1 MKHKKRQRQKFFF
14 FYMFQYIITELGF
27 IFNKYAD
34 ASDDDDD
41 IKTDI
46 NIYLIEI
53 VSVKHAKKIF
63 FC

>member
-1 MKHKKRQRQKFFF
+1 
-14 FYMFQYIITELGF
+14 MFQYIITELGF

-41 IKTDI
+41 DDIKTDI

-53 VSVKHAKKIF
+53 VSVKHAKIF
-63 FC
+63 FLLKA

>member
-1 MKHKKRQRQKFFF
+1 
-14 FYMFQYIITELGF
+14 MFQYIITELGF

-34 ASDDDDD
+34 ASDDDD

-53 VSVKHAKKIF
+53 VSVKHAKKF
-63 FC
+63 FLLKA

>member
-1 MKHKKRQRQKFFF
+1 
-14 FYMFQYIITELGF
+14 MFQYIITELGF

-41 IKTDI
+41 DDDDIKTDI

-53 VSVKHAKKIF
+53 VSVKHAKIF
-63 FC
+63 FLLKA